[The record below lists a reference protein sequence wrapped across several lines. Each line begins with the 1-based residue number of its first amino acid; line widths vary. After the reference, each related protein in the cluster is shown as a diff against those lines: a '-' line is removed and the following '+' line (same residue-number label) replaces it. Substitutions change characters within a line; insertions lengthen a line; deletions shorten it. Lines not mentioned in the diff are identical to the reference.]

1 MRIVA
6 FWISVVL
13 LFLLGLSGLQSFLG
27 DWSLA
32 TTLGQRISTVGQGV
46 FGACGVLAGT
56 GAVLKRKWGEVA
68 ALAFA
73 VSAGITAGLASMAWG
88 GSGLGAGFASGCLG
102 FLIGILLYWGISPR
116 RNQSFS

>member
-1 MRIVA
+1 MRTARQIWEAFVA
-6 FWISVVL
+6 EGHR
-13 LFLLGLSGLQSFLG
+13 GLSGLQSFLG

-88 GSGLGAGFASGCLG
+88 GSGLHPTKCWSCC
-102 FLIGILLYWGISPR
+102 
-116 RNQSFS
+116 